1 MNLESGAGKQT
12 AAEKTPETGSEKA
25 RQGEAAER
33 SGGEEREEN
42 MHPDQGAEKRE
53 GQNNQHPI
61 QGADP
66 ERRAYRW

>member
-1 MNLESGAGKQT
+1 MHLESGAGKQT
-12 AAEKTPETGSEKA
+12 AAEKTPETGSKKQGRRSYRKIRCEK
-25 RQGEAAER
+25 
-33 SGGEEREEN
+33 REEN
-42 MHPDQGAEKRE
+42 LHPDQGAEKRE

>member
-12 AAEKTPETGSEKA
+12 AAEKTPETGSGKA

-42 MHPDQGAEKRE
+42 MHPDQGAQEEE
-53 GQNNQHPI
+53 GCVMCSRI
-61 QGADP
+61 W
-66 ERRAYRW
+66 EWE